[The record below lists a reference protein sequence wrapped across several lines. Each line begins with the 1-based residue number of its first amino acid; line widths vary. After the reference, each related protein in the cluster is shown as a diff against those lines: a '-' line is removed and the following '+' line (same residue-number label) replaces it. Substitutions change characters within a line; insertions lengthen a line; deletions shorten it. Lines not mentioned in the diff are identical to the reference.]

1 MPKVNKLTSL
11 EKQAIIDKSPLTMP
25 TNPTKA
31 GWNDGQVKQRL
42 SKMVTDEEDSVLA
55 ILDTKL
61 EEIDDAFTDSDGDIT
76 ALEGRMTT
84 EESNVDNLQGRMT
97 TAETD
102 IDNVEQDLTTH
113 ENRQDNPHNVTKTQ
127 VGLSDVNNT
136 SDANKPISTATQTA
150 LDLKAD
156 LVDGKIPQ
164 NQLPSYVD
172 DILEVY
178 VRAGST
184 EGTSNW
190 LSLTNGGAA
199 LTPEAGK
206 IYVIISAGNFEGKTY
221 RWAGSVYSPV
231 GDIALGTTA
240 ATAFPGDR
248 GLAVEGVINVAGQV
262 NTQIPYWNSTNSRF
276 ESDPQL
282 TFNPNLNR
290 LVAYQALIQNN
301 FYTETISTA
310 NGSPSANIALS
321 STGTTISRNINDTN
335 APLKVN
341 KVQGTGNILQ
351 LQSAGANKL
360 EVDVNGDVF
369 RNGNLFLHNKG
380 SSSLGV
386 GDRALRFGGIGSTAV
401 GDLAFFNLGGSRTNN
416 TALGAEAGFSL
427 TTGNQNTFIGFGAGF
442 NASQLVSASN
452 STALGFQAYTDKS
465 NQMVFGNASVSE
477 FKFDRNASAVA
488 LLPQTQISGATFPVL
503 QVERTTTGTNS
514 FFGSTRIQATT
525 SGDMVDGFG
534 PSVNFSIKDNAAT
547 SEIGTIRF
555 VRSGGDTSGRFI
567 ISTRNA
573 GTDSEKM
580 TILPNGNVGVG
591 TTSPTGYNNYVSLQI
606 GDNSASKIGLLKF
619 ASSYNSGNGAE
630 LYQGTNGDFIIQA
643 NGSARI
649 MTMTASGLVGINQTT
664 PTGQLQVKS
673 GATNRI
679 PLIVDTLA
687 SHATLLQ
694 EWRINGTAN
703 SRITS
708 TGYFSG
714 LGLLNFSDSNNG
726 SIVMLNAGTTIS
738 RNVADTNPALIVNLA
753 NASASGP
760 IAKFQFN
767 NADRFIV
774 KNDNGGTIY
783 TNYGQFY
790 ELWNQSNSAHA
801 KISLFDT
808 GPIISRNNSGSN
820 PALIVNQV
828 NASSTGDILK
838 LQKAGTDVYAFTHD
852 GTLKA
857 PATFTIDPS
866 THGDATG
873 KVIILGDLQVDG
885 TTTTINSTTL
895 EVDDKNIELSKGAAN
910 KAASDGA
917 GISIDL
923 GTDGAASINYSST
936 DDRFNINKPINV
948 SGSSSFVDT
957 RITNSAVDVRPL
969 VVNAIA
975 STTANLQRWEVNG
988 AGRAW
993 IESGGDFNTN
1003 RVKLDDG
1010 VQNISSSNN
1019 SRIQVATTGT
1029 IISRNIN
1036 DTNVPLIVRKQ
1047 LGTGNILE
1055 LQTGT
1060 SDKKLEIDV
1069 NGWFYQNGVKFLH
1082 GIGGNANSNIT
1093 LGYQALN
1100 INSTGSNNIAIGY
1113 RSLVSNNNNYSTGVG
1128 FSSLENAT
1136 GQSNTAIGNS
1146 SGRNIT
1152 TGSQNTFVGMSS
1164 GENGAWGTQLA
1175 TASNST
1181 AIGNQS
1187 FTDKSNQMVFGNAS
1201 VSEFKFDRNASAVL
1215 LAPQLESSSSNLHT
1229 TERTTTVSSS
1239 ALSVLRVMATTSA
1252 DMGDG
1257 FGGNI
1262 LFQGKDSANTAFSL
1276 AQIGAIRSGG
1286 DTTGRLQFLTNNAG
1300 TLTEKMTI
1308 LPNGNVLVGTN
1319 VSPNDISVFSIDK
1332 LSVVGNLTVGSGT
1345 GYIRPNT
1352 AINGPGGAIRLNASN
1367 TAANQFLA
1375 FGINATGGSIN
1386 FTERMRI
1393 TSTGNVGI
1401 GTTSPA
1407 EILHISGG
1415 AGPRIEH
1422 TADRALGFVRT
1433 GANTFTF
1440 EHDTARFYLYNS
1452 TTAVSPILFNNN
1464 GTVGINETSPTAQL
1478 QVKSGA
1484 TNRVALIVD
1493 SQDSASVNT
1502 QEWKENGT
1510 NRAVIYRNGTF
1521 QTSQGIGNLTS
1532 TNNAYVQLS
1541 TTGTTISRN
1550 VADTNPA
1557 LIINLANAGST
1568 AFIQKWQKAGTDLA
1582 YVSNNGTIAATQFS
1596 NYNSGNNAVFIPS
1609 DNGSIISRN
1618 IADTNPALIANL
1630 ANASATGNIQVWQK
1644 AGVAKAVIDN
1654 GGYFSGTGVYNL
1666 NSSANAVIFLN
1677 NTGTEINRNV
1687 NDANV
1692 VLKVKQQNVSATGD
1706 LQQWIYGT
1714 NTYAYVDKDGDFY
1727 NASGSYGQTSDL
1739 RVKENIVEA
1748 RDYTEDLMKLRVVK
1762 YSLKKDQEQEATKLG
1777 FIAQEVETVFPNMV
1791 ETTETDEIKDLK
1803 SIKTSVLIPML
1814 VKTIQQ
1820 LNERVKEL
1828 EKK

>member
-1 MPKVNKLTSL
+1 MSSNFNNAKIINVYYNKGDRKPYDVNGKPIAYIGEEFVGANEATELRFYFGEELDSAS
-11 EKQAIIDKSPLTMP
+11 AIIVAKRANNDTRLDPLELVGTGVNSYFKVRLNAWYGEYKGKM
-25 TNPTKA
+25 TIIFKVYNGTVTYDDAENPTEITA
-31 GWNDGQVKQRL
+31 TTGQIIVSDIFNLEVAYAPNASSLVPPFATEDYDDWFFTL
-42 SKMVTDEEDSVLA
+42 S
-55 ILDTKL
+55 TKL
-61 EEIDDAFTDSDGDIT
+61 DKAQSITVTGALPTLTGDVYDDRYFYVENEGTGRLYYINGSTAIEVVFQVGTLKLSATGGDEVTTNTGKVAFDTTYGGFKYTQIRDVVGYIGQDVEYYGKAVGTIAKGDVIQFDGVDGVHFLIKKAVPADVNANPEIILGIAKQGLTNGQFGYILHFGRIT
-76 ALEGRMTT
+76 GIDLTAYADENYLWFASASANNGELTVT
-84 EESNVDNLQGRMT
+84 EPTAPNAKILMGVVVDNGASGTLLVRPLIQPSLKDLKDIHITSIANNQVLRWNNTNLRWENTSALT

-102 IDNVEQDLTTH
+102 IANIEDGTTI
-113 ENRQDNPHNVTKTQ
+113 
-127 VGLSDVNNT
+127 VGKANADKDGNEFDATYLKKASASSTYVPLSSKGVANGVAPLDSNN
-136 SDANKPISTATQTA
+136 
-150 LDLKAD
+150 
-156 LVDGKIPQ
+156 KIPSIH
-164 NQLPSYVD
+164 LPGGVD
-172 DILEVY
+172 DIKEFANL
-178 VRAGST
+178 ASFPATG
-184 EGTSNW
+184 
-190 LSLTNGGAA
+190 
-199 LTPEAGK
+199 EASI
-206 IYVIISAGNFEGKTY
+206 IYVALDTNIIY
-221 RWAGSVYSPV
+221 RWSGSAYVEISSSL
-231 GDIALGTTA
+231 ALGTTSS
-240 ATAFPGDR
+240 TAFPGDR
-248 GLAVEGVINVAGQV
+248 GLATETQSNTLNTAVNIAGQV

-282 TFNPNLNR
+282 TFNPTLNR

-321 STGTTISRNINDTN
+321 TTGTTISRNINDTN

-591 TTSPTGYNNYVSLQI
+591 TTSP
-606 GDNSASKIGLLKF
+606 
-619 ASSYNSGNGAE
+619 AE
-630 LYQGTNGDFIIQA
+630 ILHIS
-643 NGSARI
+643 GSAGPRI
-649 MTMTASGLVGINQTT
+649 EHTADRALGFVRTGANTFTFEHDTARFYLYNTTTAVSPILFNNNGTVGINETS
-664 PTGQLQVKS
+664 PTAQLQVKS
-673 GATNRI
+673 GATNRV

-738 RNVADTNPALIVNLA
+738 RNIADTNPALIVNLA
-753 NASASGP
+753 NASATGNIQVWQKAGTALARIDGNGSIVAP
-760 IAKFQFN
+760 YIYN
-767 NADRFIV
+767 NASI
-774 KNDNGGTIY
+774 
-783 TNYGQFY
+783 
-790 ELWNQSNSAHA
+790 
-801 KISLFDT
+801 
-808 GPIISRNNSGSN
+808 NNSYVNLRNTGTLIGRNINDTNSVLTINQANSN
-820 PALIVNQV
+820 A
-828 NASSTGDILK
+828 TGDILK
-838 LQKAGTDVYAFTHD
+838 IQKEGVDVYAFTHD

-866 THGDATG
+866 THGNATG

-923 GTDGAASINYSST
+923 GTDGEANLTYGAT
-936 DDRFNINKPINV
+936 DDIFNLNKGLNIAGQTQI
-948 SGSSSFVDT
+948 SSASSS
-957 RITNSAVDVRPL
+957 
-969 VVNAIA
+969 
-975 STTANLQRWEVNG
+975 
-988 AGRAW
+988 
-993 IESGGDFNTN
+993 
-1003 RVKLDDG
+1003 
-1010 VQNISSSNN
+1010 
-1019 SRIQVATTGT
+1019 
-1029 IISRNIN
+1029 
-1036 DTNVPLIVRKQ
+1036 LI
-1047 LGTGNILE
+1047 
-1055 LQTGT
+1055 
-1060 SDKKLEIDV
+1060 
-1069 NGWFYQNGVKFLH
+1069 
-1082 GIGGNANSNIT
+1082 
-1093 LGYQALN
+1093 
-1100 INSTGSNNIAIGY
+1100 
-1113 RSLVSNNNNYSTGVG
+1113 
-1128 FSSLENAT
+1128 
-1136 GQSNTAIGNS
+1136 
-1146 SGRNIT
+1146 
-1152 TGSQNTFVGMSS
+1152 
-1164 GENGAWGTQLA
+1164 
-1175 TASNST
+1175 
-1181 AIGNQS
+1181 
-1187 FTDKSNQMVFGNAS
+1187 
-1201 VSEFKFDRNASAVL
+1201 
-1215 LAPQLESSSSNLHT
+1215 
-1229 TERTTTVSSS
+1229 ERTTTITSGTFTP
-1239 ALSVLRVMATTSA
+1239 LLLKFTTTG
-1252 DMGDG
+1252 DMTDG
-1257 FGGNI
+1257 FGSS
-1262 LFQGKDSANTAFSL
+1262 LTFQIRDSANVDNSIARV
-1276 AQIGAIRSGG
+1276 GAVRSGA
-1286 DTTGRLQFLTNNAG
+1286 DNSGRLSFITFNAG
-1300 TLTEKMTI
+1300 TDTEKMTI
-1308 LPNGNVLVGTN
+1308 LPNGNVGIGTA
-1319 VSPNDISVFSIDK
+1319 SPAT
-1332 LSVVGNLTVGSGT
+1332 TVE
-1345 GYIRPNT
+1345 IRSADPVLRFTNT
-1352 AINGPGGAIRLNASN
+1352 SN
-1367 TAANQFLA
+1367 TGQNEFIGSSGNMIFKADMLNSVSNSNFRFDLD
-1375 FGINATGGSIN
+1375 GTEVMKINTG
-1386 FTERMRI
+1386 
-1393 TSTGNVGI
+1393 GNVGI
-1401 GTTSPA
+1401 GTGSPTHKLSLRNSGDTYLSIDTNLNANNAGILLSESSTPTTNGA
-1407 EILHISGG
+1407 ELSYSGNDNKFY
-1415 AGPRIEH
+1415 IK
-1422 TADRALGFVRT
+1422 T
-1433 GANTFTF
+1433 GSASFTTRLTINR
-1440 EHDTARFYLYNS
+1440 DDGL
-1452 TTAVSPILFNNN
+1452 
-1464 GTVGINETSPTAQL
+1464 VGINETSPTAQL
-1478 QVKSGA
+1478 VVKSGA
-1484 TNRVALIVD
+1484 TDRVGLV
-1493 SQDSASVNT
+1493 VNSLT
-1502 QEWKENGT
+1502 GQTANLQEWQVNSSNLLFVASNGVLRSNT
-1510 NRAVIYRNGTF
+1510 GLANANAF
-1521 QTSQGIGNLTS
+1521 
-1532 TNNAYVQLS
+1532 NNSYINSS

-1550 VADTNPA
+1550 
-1557 LIINLANAGST
+1557 I
-1568 AFIQKWQKAGTDLA
+1568 
-1582 YVSNNGTIAATQFS
+1582 
-1596 NYNSGNNAVFIPS
+1596 
-1609 DNGSIISRN
+1609 
-1618 IADTNPALIANL
+1618 
-1630 ANASATGNIQVWQK
+1630 
-1644 AGVAKAVIDN
+1644 
-1654 GGYFSGTGVYNL
+1654 
-1666 NSSANAVIFLN
+1666 
-1677 NTGTEINRNV
+1677 

-1692 VLKVKQQNVSATGD
+1692 VLKVQQANASATGD

-1727 NASGSYGQTSDL
+1727 NSSGSYGQISDL

-1777 FIAQEVETVFPNMV
+1777 FIAQEVEAVFPNMV

-1803 SIKTSVLIPML
+1803 SIKMSVLIPML